1 MNRFDGKSVLVTGA
15 GSGIGR
21 AAAEGFARQGAEVVV
36 ADINETA
43 GQEVVAAIRDAGGKA
58 SFEPVNTADSNSVQ
72 GLLANTLSSC
82 GKLDVLYSNA
92 GVFDGFLP
100 VTEITDDLWDK
111 VINVNLR
118 GYFFCC
124 RAALPELEKTGGNI
138 VMTASVAG
146 LGAQGGGAAYTAS
159 KFGTV
164 GLINQIAVEY
174 AQRGVRVNGVAPGGI
189 KTGMT
194 GDLVDDPGVGAMI
207 REWTPMGR
215 WGEAQ
220 EVADAVLFLASDQAT
235 YITGTVLRVDGGVRS
250 K

>member
-1 MNRFDGKSVLVTGA
+1 MNRFQDKAVLITGA

-21 AAAEGFARQGAEVVV
+21 AAAEGFAREGAEVVV
-36 ADINETA
+36 ADIDEPA
-43 GQEVVAAIRDAGGKA
+43 GQETVAAIRSAGGKA
-58 SFEPVNTADSNSVQ
+58 SFVPVDTSDSGSVQ
-72 GLLANTLSSC
+72 ALLARTLSTC
-82 GKLDVLYSNA
+82 GKLDVLHSNA

-100 VTEITDDLWDK
+100 VTEISDDLWNR
-111 VINVNLR
+111 VIDVNLR
-118 GYFFCC
+118 GYFLCC

-164 GLINQIAVEY
+164 GLVNQIAVEY
-174 AQRGVRVNGVAPGGI
+174 ARRGVRVNGVAPGGT

-194 GDLVDDPGVGAMI
+194 GDLVDDAEVGAMI
-207 REWTPMGR
+207 RDWTPMGR
-215 WGEAQ
+215 WGEAH
-220 EVADAVLFLASDQAT
+220 EVADAVLFLASDQAS
-235 YITGTVLRVDGGVRS
+235 YITGTVLRIDGGIRS

>member
-1 MNRFDGKSVLVTGA
+1 MGRFDGKVAVVTGGA
-15 GSGIGR
+15 SGIGK
-21 AAAEGFARQGAEVVV
+21 ATSESFAAEGAKVIV
-36 ADINETA
+36 ADVNATA
-43 GQEVVAAIRDAGGKA
+43 GKEVAAGIESRGGEA
-58 SFEPVNTADSNSVQ
+58 RFVPADTTDTGSVNKLIATAV
-72 GLLANTLSSC
+72 ATF
-82 GKLDVLYSNA
+82 GKLDIIHCNA

-100 VTEITDDLWDK
+100 VTQIDDDLWDR
-111 VINVNLR
+111 VLGVNLK
-118 GYFFCC
+118 GYFLCC
-124 RAALPELEKTGGNI
+124 RAALPELEKSRGNI

-159 KFGTV
+159 KFGTI

-174 AQRGVRVNGVAPGGI
+174 ATRGVRVNGVAPGGI

-194 GDLVDDPGVGAMI
+194 NNLIDDPAVDGLI
-207 REWTPMGR
+207 KQWTPMAR
-215 WGEAQ
+215 WGEPQ

>member
-1 MNRFDGKSVLVTGA
+1 MARFDGKVAVVTGGA
-15 GSGIGR
+15 SGIGE
-21 AAAEGFARQGAEVVV
+21 AASRGFGAEGAKVVV

-43 GQEVVAAIRDAGGKA
+43 GKAVADSIKAAGGEA
-58 SFEPVNTADSNSVQ
+58 SFLPVNTTSTDSVNALIAGAVK
-72 GLLANTLSSC
+72 TY

-92 GVFDGFLP
+92 GVFDDFLP
-100 VTEITDDLWDK
+100 VTDISDELFDR
-111 VINVNLR
+111 VIGINLK
-118 GYFFCC
+118 GYFLCC
-124 RAALPELEKTGGNI
+124 RASLPELEKTGGNI
-138 VMTASVAG
+138 IMTASVAG

-194 GDLVDDPGVGAMI
+194 DALIDDPEVSGLI
-207 REWTPMGR
+207 EQWTPMGR
-215 WGEAQ
+215 WGEPQ

>member
-1 MNRFDGKSVLVTGA
+1 MNRFDSKSVLVTGA
-15 GSGIGR
+15 GSGIGS
-21 AAAEGFARQGAEVVV
+21 AAALAFAREGARVVV
-36 ADINETA
+36 ADINEP
-43 GQEVVAAIRDAGGKA
+43 GGLEVVSAIQDEGGTA
-58 SFEPVNTADSNSVQ
+58 SFEPVDTADSASVNRMME
-72 GLLANTLSSC
+72 NTLARC
-82 GKLDVLYSNA
+82 GQLDVLFSNA

-100 VTEITDDLWDK
+100 VTEISDDLWDR
-111 VINVNLR
+111 VIDVNLR

-124 RAALPELEKTGGNI
+124 RAALPALERSGGNI

-146 LGAQGGGAAYTAS
+146 LGAQGGGSAYTAS

-194 GDLVDDPGVGAMI
+194 GGLADDPEVNAMI
-207 REWTPMGR
+207 RDWTPMAR
-215 WGEAQ
+215 WGEPQ
-220 EVADAVLFLASDQAT
+220 EVADAVLFLASAQAS
-235 YITGTVLRVDGGVRS
+235 YITGTVLRVDGGIRS